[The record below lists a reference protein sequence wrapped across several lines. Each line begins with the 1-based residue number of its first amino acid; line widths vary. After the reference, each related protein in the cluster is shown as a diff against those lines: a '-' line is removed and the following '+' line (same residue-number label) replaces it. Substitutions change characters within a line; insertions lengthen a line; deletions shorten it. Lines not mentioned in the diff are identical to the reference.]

1 MVPAASQL
9 LVHSGEG
16 ALCMYSRTI
25 SPKSVLIGSARSF
38 VTICVMM
45 PLGRAVSRPQEIP
58 WGLGFKEASGNVC
71 AELSV
76 GFASIMAAVSAP
88 GAVRGAQQRVSTK
101 SQVNPL
107 MMALSVGVGVC
118 LCRWRR
124 MSYSSCCCEENDTGV
139 SRNVFIIQ
147 GLHLKLTQRGQNI
160 S

>member
-1 MVPAASQL
+1 
-9 LVHSGEG
+9 
-16 ALCMYSRTI
+16 MYSRVI

-45 PLGRAVSRPQEIP
+45 PLGRALSRPQEIP
-58 WGLGFKEASGNVC
+58 RGLGFEEASGNVC

-107 MMALSVGVGVC
+107 MMALRVGVG
-118 LCRWRR
+118 
-124 MSYSSCCCEENDTGV
+124 GV
-139 SRNVFIIQ
+139 FVPGKE
-147 GLHLKLTQRGQNI
+147 GLLQ
-160 S
+160 